1 MIENKKLN
9 DVEEDIEL
17 DFLDDEDPFKI
28 DSPKYI
34 FHCKPCYNFQSVEF
48 DYEGDEDDIPE
59 MMKLYEKIMNG
70 LAKIAVAQPGQKPAV
85 DSPSEKQFEIMD
97 KYGIKYDPKTITKK
111 EAQRLI
117 NESINK

>member
-1 MIENKKLN
+1 MY
-9 DVEEDIEL
+9 V
-17 DFLDDEDPFKI
+17 DFTNSAVPIDDELIHIYTSSDETTEVASMESSNP
-28 DSPKYI
+28 P
-34 FHCKPCYNFQSVEF
+34 VEF